1 LMQPVMPGKAQ
12 ELWEQLGE
20 DGDVADVGV
29 EEALTAPPAAFDE
42 PAELFTQVEDET
54 VEELTET
61 LRERIEAAEDDSEED
76 SDTDTDT
83 DDGDQDMTD
92 IEPLED
98 GRIGFE
104 QFQDIDMRVGEI
116 VEAEPIEDADELVRL
131 EVDIG
136 VETRQVVA
144 GLKQLH
150 DVDSLPD
157 TRVVLL
163 ANMEKAELFGYE
175 SNGMVLAAG
184 EQADLLTTHE
194 DADLGTRVR

>member
-1 LMQPVMPGKAQ
+1 MQPVMPGKAQ
-12 ELWEQLGE
+12 ELWDQLGE
-20 DGDVADVGV
+20 DGDVADVSV
-29 EEALTAPPAAFDE
+29 EEALIGPPAEFDE
-42 PAELFTQVEDET
+42 PAELFTQVEDDT

-61 LRERIEAAEDDSEED
+61 LRERVDTADQD
-76 SDTDTDT
+76 SDTETDA
-83 DDGDQDMTD
+83 DDGDHAMTD
-92 IEPLED
+92 IEPLEG
-98 GRIGFE
+98 GRISFE

-116 VEAEPIEDADELVRL
+116 VAAEPIQDADELVRL

-150 DVDSLPD
+150 DVDALPG
-157 TRVVLL
+157 TRVILL